1 MELSLLKCIS
11 LLFLFCL
18 CSGEI
23 NSNSIS
29 KKGSK
34 YAILNQR
41 KANISAATTVPTTT
55 SSTPSPTTTQDPFF
69 SDDTDIFADFDDAFD
84 GTNTQKMKHRLNI

>member
-1 MELSLLKCIS
+1 MERSLLKSIS
-11 LLFLFCL
+11 LLLLFCL
-18 CSGEI
+18 CTGEI
-23 NSNSIS
+23 NVNSIS

-41 KANISAATTVPTTT
+41 KANISVATTVPTTT
-55 SSTPSPTTTQDPFF
+55 SSTPPPTTTEDPFF

-84 GTNTQKMKHRLNI
+84 GTNTKNET